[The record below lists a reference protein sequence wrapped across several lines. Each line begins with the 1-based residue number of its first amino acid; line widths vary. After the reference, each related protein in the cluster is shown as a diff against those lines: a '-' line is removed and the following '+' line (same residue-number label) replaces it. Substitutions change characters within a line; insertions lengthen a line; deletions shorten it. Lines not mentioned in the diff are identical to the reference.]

1 MALGGPPAEGDAD
14 QSTAIRIYT
23 GTLIA
28 FTILI
33 VLLRL
38 MVRKWITKIIGWD
51 DWTILL
57 ALVSLFDQGSHN
69 GGVLRLYTAWGCNR
83 LRIGSCR
90 NTLWLWETTILPQK
104 MGSDR
109 VPQICVWRMDP
120 DTRYFDVDQGL
131 DMPFPKAHPRHQSP
145 HQAT

>member
-1 MALGGPPAEGDAD
+1 MESGGPPAEGDID

-33 VLLRL
+33 VLLRFI
-38 MVRKWITKIIGWD
+38 VRHWITKIIGWD

-57 ALVSLFDQGSHN
+57 ALVRPFGQGSQK
-69 GGVLRLYTAWGCNR
+69 GSILRLYIAWGCHW

-90 NTLWLWETTILPQK
+90 NTLWLWATTILPYK
-104 MGSDR
+104 VGADR
-109 VPQICVWRMDP
+109 VPQIRIWRMDP
-120 DTRYFDVDQGL
+120 DICYFDVDQGL
-131 DMPFPKAHPRHQSP
+131 NLPFPKAYSRHQSP

>member
-1 MALGGPPAEGDAD
+1 MALGRPPAEGDAD
-14 QSTAIRIYT
+14 QSTAIRIYP

-38 MVRKWITKIIGWD
+38 IVRKWITKIIGWD

-57 ALVSLFDQGSHN
+57 ALVSLFGQYSQNHIL
-69 GGVLRLYTAWGCNR
+69 LRLYTGWECNR

-90 NTLWLWETTILPQK
+90 NTLWLWETTILPHKQR
-104 MGSDR
+104 SDQ
-109 VPQICVWRMDP
+109 VSQIRIWRMDP
-120 DTRYFDVDQGL
+120 DIRYFDVDQSL
-131 DMPFPKAHPRHQSP
+131 NMPFPKAHPRHQNP

>member
-14 QSTAIRIYT
+14 QSTAIKIHT

-28 FTILI
+28 FTSLI

-57 ALVSLFDQGSHN
+57 ALVGLFGQNSQN
-69 GGVLRLYTAWGCNR
+69 RGVLRLYTAWGCNR

-90 NTLWLWETTILPQK
+90 NTLWLWETTILAHK
-104 MGSDR
+104 VEFDR
-109 VPQICVWRMDP
+109 VPQICIWRMDP
-120 DTRYFDVDQGL
+120 DIRYFDVDQGL
-131 DMPFPKAHPRHQSP
+131 NMHFPTAHPRHQSA